1 MADVLA
7 GAREVFFR
15 CGYEGASVDAIAAE
29 GKVSKATMYS
39 YYPSKEQ
46 LFLGVVEF
54 ECGRLAEEILRPL
67 TTASEP
73 RAQLEELAL
82 RIVDLTLDDT
92 YIRLLRTCIGASE
105 ALPEVGEVY
114 FRAGPKPARE
124 LVGRILERLTRE
136 GALDVDD
143 NIRATLAAENGG
155 RAQKSESLAN
165 QLIFWTFEDGQ
176 IDDSRAPLRVDN
188 AEAWKAERH
197 DSIEAVTG
205 GGQVVI
211 SRDQRILN
219 LPGVK

>member
-1 MADVLA
+1 MRERKMADVLV

-143 NIRATLAAENGG
+143 TRRASDYFIHLCVSGLLMPRLLAVK
-155 RAQKSESLAN
+155 RAVNREKHA
-165 QLIFWTFEDGQ
+165 G
-176 IDDSRAPLRVDN
+176 
-188 AEAWKAERH
+188 
-197 DSIEAVTG
+197 EAVAAFLRLYSSG
-205 GGQVVI
+205 H
-211 SRDQRILN
+211 RD
-219 LPGVK
+219 KFSD